1 MVIRKKNYFKKGL
14 NFENPKVI
22 LATILKRKKNDYDS
36 SKKKTIKLHYKERYT
51 AFYLSREKILYVWEK
66 ILHDEAYYI

>member
-1 MVIRKKNYFKKGL
+1 M
-14 NFENPKVI
+14 
-22 LATILKRKKNDYDS
+22 ATILKRKKNDYDS

-66 ILHDEAYYI
+66 ILNDEAYYI